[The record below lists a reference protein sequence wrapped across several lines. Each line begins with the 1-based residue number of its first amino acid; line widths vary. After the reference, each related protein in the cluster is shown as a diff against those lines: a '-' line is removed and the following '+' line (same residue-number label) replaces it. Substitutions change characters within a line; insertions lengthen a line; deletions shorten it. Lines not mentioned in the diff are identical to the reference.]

1 MSTPKTAT
9 PVNGNMDALRR
20 AAAGTPAPAQ
30 RVPMG
35 IRIIA
40 GPGVP
45 IGQTAPAEKTPAQA
59 RPPRT
64 LEQLLALANGS
75 DAARTRHL
83 AERIGGLVEE
93 LTGRIEAEQTQREQ
107 REAAEKQRAE
117 LAEKEAAL
125 AAQLAQVRQA
135 LRITGRDSAASPNRS
150 ADKKERAA
158 IREWALANGYK
169 VRDRGRIS
177 REIREAY
184 ASATGS
190 EVTQ

>member
-1 MSTPKTAT
+1 MSAPTTT
-9 PVNGNMDALRR
+9 SVNDMGALRR

-35 IRIIA
+35 IRVIT

-45 IGQTAPAEKTPAQA
+45 AGPAGHAEKTPAQA
-59 RPPRT
+59 RQPRT
-64 LEQLLALANGS
+64 LEQLLALACGS

-83 AERIGGLVEE
+83 AERIGGLAEE
-93 LTGRIEAEQTQREQ
+93 LTGRIEAEQTRREQ

-117 LAEKEAAL
+117 LAEKESAL
-125 AAQLAQVRQA
+125 AAQLAKVRQE
-135 LRITGRDSAASPNRS
+135 LRSTGRDSAASPRRD
-150 ADKKERAA
+150 ADKDKSERAA
-158 IREWALANGYK
+158 IRKWAVATGYE

-184 ASATGS
+184 AAATGS